1 MSLPKLSRAELKIM
15 EALWDQGPLSV
26 REILET
32 YPARKRPA
40 YTTVQTMVYRLETK
54 RALKRKKKIGSA
66 LIFEAAVSRD
76 AARSRLVDE
85 LLELFGGRTQPLMS
99 HLVQTGKL
107 TLDDVEKL
115 KQELGDNESNESS
128 DAE

>member
-1 MSLPKLSRAELKIM
+1 MSLPKLSRTELKIM

-40 YTTVQTMVYRLETK
+40 YTTVQTMVYRLEAK

-76 AARSRLVDE
+76 ATRSRLVDE

-107 TLDDVEKL
+107 TLGDVEKL
-115 KQELGDNESNESS
+115 KQELRDTESS
-128 DAE
+128 NAKHKS

>member
-1 MSLPKLSRAELKIM
+1 LYA
-15 EALWDQGPLSV
+15 
-26 REILET
+26 
-32 YPARKRPA
+32 
-40 YTTVQTMVYRLETK
+40 K

-76 AARSRLVDE
+76 ATRSRLVDE

-107 TLDDVEKL
+107 TLGDVEKL
-115 KQELGDNESNESS
+115 KQELRDTESS
-128 DAE
+128 NAKHKS

>member
-1 MSLPKLSRAELKIM
+1 MPLPKLSRADLRIM
-15 EALWDQGPLSV
+15 EALWNHGPLSV

-40 YTTVQTMVYRLETK
+40 YTTVQTTVYRLEAK
-54 RALKRKKKIGSA
+54 GALKRKKKIGSA
-66 LIFEAAVSRD
+66 LIFDAVVSRD
-76 AARSRLVDE
+76 ATRNRLIDE

-107 TLDDVEKL
+107 TIDDVERL
-115 KQELGDNESNESS
+115 KQELADGKSS
-128 DAE
+128 DQS

>member
-1 MSLPKLSRAELKIM
+1 MPLSKLSRAELKIM
-15 EALWDQGPLSV
+15 EALWDRGPLSV

-32 YPARKRPA
+32 YPARKQPA
-40 YTTVQTMVYRLETK
+40 YTTVQTTVYRLEAK

-66 LIFEAAVSRD
+66 LIFEAVVSRD
-76 AARSRLVDE
+76 ATRNRLIDE

-107 TLDDVEKL
+107 TIEDVEKL
-115 KQELGDNESNESS
+115 KRELRAGESS
-128 DAE
+128 DAESKP